1 MAIVLVIKSVM
12 EICQLTN
19 PWQNLGGR
27 KKKDDNKSPQFLV
40 LTVNTFKNPI
50 SNFLDFIVKLKN
62 SKIKRTFLR
71 WLYKILKPGSKKDW
85 AKPVQSDHWHF
96 FYMGYPQWMRLKR
109 RPKILNI
116 WRFKVWFLVSAFNW
130 VFCWFSK
137 LKKTSQFWLKI
148 NHESKKKR
156 TKQTP
161 YNRL

>member
-1 MAIVLVIKSVM
+1 M

-71 WLYKILKPGSKKDW
+71 
-85 AKPVQSDHWHF
+85 
-96 FYMGYPQWMRLKR
+96 
-109 RPKILNI
+109 
-116 WRFKVWFLVSAFNW
+116 
-130 VFCWFSK
+130 
-137 LKKTSQFWLKI
+137 
-148 NHESKKKR
+148 
-156 TKQTP
+156 
-161 YNRL
+161 